1 VKDVLREPGIGG
13 AVSASV
19 ICQVPI
25 PFAVSSPLSNSS
37 IVSPRSRA
45 RELVLRFGWNATA
58 YQILN
63 PGIELW
69 FSDAGDAVVGYVRS
83 GGMVVVGGAPVCAPN
98 RLSAVTA
105 EFLSEAHA
113 RGEKVCYFGAGGR
126 LDDRYQ
132 TDEAWSTVLLGA
144 QPVWDP
150 HHWPQALAKRRSLRA
165 QLNRARNKGVTVT
178 EWPAMEAENDTRL
191 RRVLAQWLETRNL
204 PPLHFMVEPE
214 TLSHLDDRRVF
225 VAEREGRVVAF
236 TVLSPVPERNGW
248 LFEQIVRGNSASN
261 GTAELLL
268 DTAMR
273 AIAASGSTYA
283 TLGLSPLSQR
293 AGLRQPKQP
302 SWLGLAL
309 RLVRRGGRR
318 FYNFGGLDAFKAKF
332 NPESWEPIYAIAE
345 GASFPP
351 RALYAI
357 AGAFSGGAPIELVF
371 RTVVRA
377 VRSELL
383 SLGGKATRDD
393 ASLAPE
399 EARHERRA

>member
-1 VKDVLREPGIGG
+1 
-13 AVSASV
+13 VSL
-19 ICQVPI
+19 
-25 PFAVSSPLSNSS
+25 PLSNPS
-37 IVSPRSRA
+37 IFSQRSRA

-69 FSDAGDAVVGYVRS
+69 FSDAGDAVVGFVRS
-83 GGMVVVGGAPVCAPN
+83 GGMVVVGGAPVCAPS
-98 RLSAVTA
+98 RLPAVAA
-105 EFLSEAHA
+105 EFLDEAHS

-132 TDEAWSTVLLGA
+132 ADANWSRVLLGA

-150 HHWPQALAKRRSLRA
+150 HHWPEALARRRSLRA
-165 QLNRARNKGVTVT
+165 QLNRARNKGVTVS
-178 EWPAMEAENDTRL
+178 EWPAMQAENDARL
-191 RRVLAQWLETRNL
+191 RGVLAHWLEARHL

-248 LFEQIVRGNSASN
+248 LFEQIVRGHSASN

-293 AGLRQPKQP
+293 AGLTQPRQPL
-302 SWLGLAL
+302 WLGLVL
-309 RLVRRGGRR
+309 RLVRTSGRR
-318 FYNFGGLDAFKAKF
+318 FYNFDGLDAFKAKF
-332 NPESWEPIYAIAE
+332 NPETWEPIYAIAE

-357 AGAFSGGAPIELVF
+357 AGAFSGGAPIGLMF
-371 RTVVRA
+371 KAVVRA
-377 VRSELL
+377 MRDELL
-383 SLGGKATRDD
+383 SLSRKATPSKWHRRGKRGITNRD
-393 ASLAPE
+393 SE
-399 EARHERRA
+399 QRA

>member
-1 VKDVLREPGIGG
+1 
-13 AVSASV
+13 
-19 ICQVPI
+19 
-25 PFAVSSPLSNSS
+25 
-37 IVSPRSRA
+37 
-45 RELVLRFGWNATA
+45 
-58 YQILN
+58 
-63 PGIELW
+63 
-69 FSDAGDAVVGYVRS
+69 
-83 GGMVVVGGAPVCAPN
+83 MCALN
-98 RLSAVTA
+98 RLAAVAT
-105 EFLSEAHA
+105 EFHA
-113 RGEKVCYFGAGGR
+113 DVHSRGEKVCYFGAGRR
-126 LDDRYQ
+126 LDERYQ
-132 TDEAWSTVLLGA
+132 ADAEWSRVLLGA

-150 HHWPQALAKRRSLRA
+150 HHWPEALAKRRSLRA
-165 QLNRARNKGVTVT
+165 QLNRARNKDVTVA
-178 EWPAMEAENDTRL
+178 EWPPIEAENDARL
-191 RRVLAQWLETRNL
+191 RQVLAQWLETRRL

-225 VAEREGRVVAF
+225 VAERESRVVAF
-236 TVLSPVPERNGW
+236 TVLSRIPERNGW
-248 LFEQIVRGNSASN
+248 LVEQIVRGNSASN

-293 AGLRQPKQP
+293 AGLTQPKQP
-302 SWLGLAL
+302 LWLGLVL

-371 RTVVRA
+371 RAIVRA
-377 VRSELL
+377 VQNELL
-383 SLGGKATRDD
+383 SLGRKPTRDD
-393 ASLAPE
+393 ASPARE
-399 EARHERRA
+399 TTRHERRA